1 MRFRDREE
9 AGVRLGKALAARTFD
24 RPIVIGLPRGGVP
37 VAAEVAAA
45 LDAPLDVWVVRKLGV
60 PFQPELG
67 MGAIA
72 EGPSLVLDRGMVE
85 MLGITNAQVMAV
97 VRREADEVRQRVSL
111 FRGDRPAPDVRGRTV
126 ILVDDGIATGGT
138 ARAAV
143 RALRKRG
150 AGRIVL
156 AVPVG
161 AWQALETLRRDADEV
176 VCLYVPTDLHAIG
189 LWYERFGQVPNED
202 VVAILE
208 RTRADVTREVW
219 GPSSPARAR
228 RSRAPGAAPS
238 SSGRGRP

>member
-1 MRFRDREE
+1 MARAPHFADRAD
-9 AGVRLGKALAARTFD
+9 AGRRLAEALAERDCAGS
-24 RPIVIGLPRGGVP
+24 VVCGLARGGVP

-45 LDAPLDVWVVRKLGV
+45 LHAPLDVWVVRKLGV

-85 MLGITNAQVMAV
+85 YLGITNAQVMAV
-97 VRREADEVRQRVSL
+97 VRREADEVRRRVRL
-111 FRGDRPAPDVRGRTV
+111 FRGERPAPDVRGRTV

-156 AVPVG
+156 AAPVG
-161 AWQALETLRRDADEV
+161 APQTVETLKSEADEV
-176 VCLYVPTDLHAIG
+176 VCLHMPPDLRAIG
-189 LWYERFGQVPNED
+189 LWYERFGQVANEE

-208 RTRADVTREVW
+208 RTRAKGAVPV
-219 GPSSPARAR
+219 SVAR
-228 RSRAPGAAPS
+228 
-238 SSGRGRP
+238 

>member
-1 MRFRDREE
+1 MRFHDRTH
-9 AGVRLGKALAARTFD
+9 AGILLGKALADLRLD

-72 EGPSLVLDRGMVE
+72 EGPSLVLDRRMVE
-85 MLGITNAQVMAV
+85 MLGITSEQVMAV
-97 VRREADEVRQRVSL
+97 VRREADEVRRRVRL
-111 FRGDRPAPDVRGRTV
+111 FRGERAAPEVRGRTV
-126 ILVDDGIATGGT
+126 VLVDDGIATGGT

-150 AGRIVL
+150 ARRIVL

-161 AWQALETLRRDADEV
+161 APETLATLRREADDV
-176 VCLYVPTDLHAIG
+176 VCLHAPADLRAIG

-202 VVAILE
+202 VVAILK
-208 RTRADVTREVW
+208 RTRASGARAA
-219 GPSSPARAR
+219 SPA
-228 RSRAPGAAPS
+228 P
-238 SSGRGRP
+238 